1 MSARFTTTPGG
12 FPLVHES
19 NFGLPLVDFAIVWR
33 GGALGDAD
41 GAEGGARLLARLL
54 RRGTP
59 ALKADAVDERIAL
72 LGGRMSVSASRE
84 ALRVQCTVLARN
96 LEPFLELV
104 AGLIVEPALR
114 DADFRRA
121 KRRILAEIEDAED
134 DDSTIASHHLRDHLF
149 GEHPYGRSIGGTRA
163 SIRRITRASLME
175 AHQKKLVRSQLLFAV
190 AGATKTKSF
199 AALID
204 RYFGGLPKGRS
215 SGFRVPATKSV
226 AGRRVRIVH
235 RPGRSQTQLAIACLS
250 AKRSD
255 PQLAELV
262 LGDCVFGGLYS
273 SRLMQAVRGDKGWSY
288 GAYSSLRVSDQRDAW
303 SLWTHP
309 AAENAAACA
318 ALELDLIDEYLSE
331 GPSAGEVRLA
341 KSYLVGNRCLEEDTA
356 AKRVELALDA
366 VFSGREADFPQGFP
380 KRIRAVKRADIADVV
395 GRRLSATALSIVA
408 VGDAT
413 ILRPQFEA
421 LSGVSEVEVA
431 RVRL

>member
-1 MSARFTTTPGG
+1 MSARFTTTAAG

-19 NFGLPLVDFAIVWR
+19 NYSLPLVDFAIVWR
-33 GGALGDAD
+33 AGALGDAP
-41 GAEGGARLLARLL
+41 GAEGAARLLARLL

-59 ALKADAVDERIAL
+59 SLKADAVDERIAL

-104 AGLIVEPALR
+104 ASLIVDPALR
-114 DADFRRA
+114 EADFRRA
-121 KRRILAEIEDAED
+121 KRRISAEIEDSED
-134 DDSTIASHHLRDHLF
+134 DDSTIASNHLRNHLF
-149 GEHPYGRSIGGTRA
+149 GDHPYARSIGGTKA
-163 SIRRITRASLME
+163 SVRRITRASLIA
-175 AHQKKLVRSQLLFAV
+175 AHDKRLVRSQLLFAV
-190 AGATKTKSF
+190 AGAIKTKTF
-199 AALID
+199 ATLID
-204 RYFGGLPKGRS
+204 AHFGGLPKGRA
-215 SGFRVPATKSV
+215 SGFRVPATK
-226 AGRRVRIVH
+226 ATPGRRVRIIH

-288 GAYSSLRVSDQRDAW
+288 GAYSSLRVSAQRDAW

-318 ALELDLIDEYLSE
+318 ALELDLIDEYLDE
-331 GPSAGEVRLA
+331 GPSAPEVRLA
-341 KSYLVGNRCLEEDTA
+341 KSYLIGNRCLEEDTA

-366 VFSGREADFPQGFP
+366 VFVGRDAKFPRGFP
-380 KRIRAVKRADIADVV
+380 KRVRAVKRTGITDAVRRRFSADN
-395 GRRLSATALSIVA
+395 LSIIA
-408 VGDAT
+408 VGDAKV
-413 ILRPQFEA
+413 LRPQFEA
-421 LSGVSEVEVA
+421 LPGVSEVNVA

>member
-19 NFGLPLVDFAIVWR
+19 NFSLPLVDFAIVWR
-33 GGALGDAD
+33 AGALGDTE
-41 GAEGGARLLARLL
+41 GAEGAARLLARLL
-54 RRGTP
+54 RRGTQT
-59 ALKADAVDERIAL
+59 LKADAVDERIAL

-104 AGLIVEPALR
+104 ASLIVEPALR
-114 DADFRRA
+114 NADFRRA
-121 KRRILAEIEDAED
+121 KRRIIAEIEDAED
-134 DDSTIASHHLRDHLF
+134 DDSTVASHHLRDHLF
-149 GEHPYGRSIGGTRA
+149 GEHPYARSIGGTR
-163 SIRRITRASLME
+163 SSVRRITRSSLIE

-190 AGATKTKSF
+190 AGATKTKNF

-204 RYFGGLPKGRS
+204 GHFGSLPKGRAS
-215 SGFRVPATKSV
+215 SFRVRATKPV
-226 AGRRVRIVH
+226 PGRRVRIVD

-255 PQLAELV
+255 AQLAELV

-288 GAYSSLRVSDQRDAW
+288 GAYSSLRVATQRDAW

-318 ALELDLIDEYLSE
+318 ALELDLIDQYLDE
-331 GPSAGEVRLA
+331 GPSASEVRLA
-341 KSYLVGNRCLEEDTA
+341 KSYLIGNRCLEEDTA

-366 VFSGREADFPQGFP
+366 VFVGRDAKFPRGFP
-380 KRIRAVKRADIADVV
+380 KRIRAVKRPDITAAVRRRFSAD
-395 GRRLSATALSIVA
+395 ALSIVA
-408 VGDAT
+408 VGDAKV
-413 ILRPQFEA
+413 LRPQFEA
-421 LSGVSEVEVA
+421 LPGVSEVEIA
-431 RVRL
+431 RIRL

>member
-19 NFGLPLVDFAIVWR
+19 NFSLPLVDFAIIWR
-33 GGALGDAD
+33 AGSLGDAA

-54 RRGTP
+54 RRGTR

-84 ALRVQCTVLARN
+84 ALRVQCTVLERN

-104 AGLIVEPALR
+104 ASLVVEPALR

-121 KRRILAEIEDAED
+121 KRRIVAEIEDAED
-134 DDSTIASHHLRDHLF
+134 DDSTIASNHLRNHLF
-149 GEHPYGRSIGGTRA
+149 GEHPYGRAIGGTKA
-163 SIRRITRASLME
+163 SLRRITRSSLVE

-190 AGATKTKSF
+190 AGATKTKTFS
-199 AALID
+199 ALID

-215 SGFRVPATKSV
+215 SGFRVPATKAV
-226 AGRRVRIVH
+226 AGRRVRIIH

-288 GAYSSLRVSDQRDAW
+288 GAYTSLRVSAQRDAW

-318 ALELDLIDEYLSE
+318 ALELDLIDQYLDE
-331 GPSAGEVRLA
+331 GPSAAEVRLA
-341 KSYLVGNRCLEEDTA
+341 KSYLIGSRCLEEDTA

-366 VFSGREADFPQGFP
+366 VFVGRDPNFPRGFP
-380 KRIRAVKRADIADVV
+380 KRVRAVKRANITDVIRRRFSAD
-395 GRRLSATALSIVA
+395 ALSIIA
-408 VGDAT
+408 VGDAEV
-413 ILRPQFEA
+413 LRPQFEA
-421 LSGVSEVEVA
+421 LPGVSEVDVA
-431 RVRL
+431 RIRL